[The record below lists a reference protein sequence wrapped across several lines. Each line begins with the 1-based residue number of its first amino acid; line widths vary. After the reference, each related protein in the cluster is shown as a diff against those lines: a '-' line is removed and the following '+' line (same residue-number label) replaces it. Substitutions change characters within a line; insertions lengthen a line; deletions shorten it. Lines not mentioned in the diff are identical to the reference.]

1 MLIVRFLLGSIA
13 LTAVWFATWPLESGR
28 LDPMALAIVF
38 SVAVSALASW
48 LSLRSN
54 RRRKAAPF
62 AFAAPFAIL
71 ALVCVPSLLED
82 SKRPFLFWGFCAL
95 GALILSVFSDA
106 LVFRKIVDEEE
117 NA

>member
-48 LSLRSN
+48 LSL
-54 RRRKAAPF
+54 
-62 AFAAPFAIL
+62 
-71 ALVCVPSLLED
+71 SLLILGVLRARRCD
-82 SKRPFLFWGFCAL
+82 PIGVQRCASISKDCR
-95 GALILSVFSDA
+95 
-106 LVFRKIVDEEE
+106 
-117 NA
+117 